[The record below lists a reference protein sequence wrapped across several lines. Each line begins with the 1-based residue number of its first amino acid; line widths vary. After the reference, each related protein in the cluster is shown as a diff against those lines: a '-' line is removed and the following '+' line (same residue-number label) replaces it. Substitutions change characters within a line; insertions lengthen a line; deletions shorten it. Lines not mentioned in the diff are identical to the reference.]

1 MAISK
6 EDIKPLAW
14 SADDEPTFLKD
25 DEKKDGKN
33 GNVAGSV
40 DTVLR
45 ARRTF
50 KMKKGSGG
58 RKKQSW
64 KALNTRWVR
73 ARDEMFVNE
82 RFLEKVLQV
91 MGRMRFGVKNSML
104 IALQNEKATRI
115 ATAASW
121 RGLGVQLL
129 PGAEAKPIWLDAGAD
144 TQRKTTVPSKWYD
157 ITQTDAGEKLT
168 LKGTI
173 YNTLAICRIV
183 LNQLDELKIVEQ
195 EGVTGIHYN
204 HEGYIQSAVSL
215 IEQKTPIAIFKTLAR
230 LVIVNALVVRGTD
243 IILMPMFSVVR
254 SLTSRLIEAMGGQAG
269 LLPNIDESSPGG
281 VAGAIGELL
290 SINILTGILYIA
302 VIISGLVLLLTVF
315 GRFLKVYVYMSIAP
329 VPLAFFAGGNV
340 TAMYGRNYIKNV
352 FGVCMEAVTMV
363 IAIQLF
369 CAIADDAVMTQVGG
383 MLGFLGTMAKPVML
397 LLYLSSLSAIIKG
410 ADNMTHKLLGFV

>member
-1 MAISK
+1 MYELVLQFLTQIFGLMYSVLTEDLSDFSPHAYEYIS
-6 EDIKPLAW
+6 I
-14 SADDEPTFLKD
+14 
-25 DEKKDGKN
+25 
-33 GNVAGSV
+33 
-40 DTVLR
+40 
-45 ARRTF
+45 
-50 KMKKGSGG
+50 
-58 RKKQSW
+58 
-64 KALNTRWVR
+64 LNT
-73 ARDEMFVNE
+73 
-82 RFLEKVLQV
+82 
-91 MGRMRFGVKNSML
+91 
-104 IALQNEKATRI
+104 I
-115 ATAASW
+115 
-121 RGLGVQLL
+121 
-129 PGAEAKPIWLDAGAD
+129 
-144 TQRKTTVPSKWYD
+144 
-157 ITQTDAGEKLT
+157 
-168 LKGTI
+168 LKGFASS
-173 YNTLAICRIV
+173 LMLVAFCV
-183 LNQLDELKIVEQ
+183 
-195 EGVTGIHYN
+195 
-204 HEGYIQSAVSL
+204 GYIQSAVSL

-254 SLTSRLIEAMGGQAG
+254 SLTSRLIEAM
-269 LLPNIDESSPGG
+269 
-281 VAGAIGELL
+281 GELL

>member
-1 MAISK
+1 MYELVLQFLTQIFGLMYSVLTEDLSDFSPHAYEYIS
-6 EDIKPLAW
+6 I
-14 SADDEPTFLKD
+14 
-25 DEKKDGKN
+25 
-33 GNVAGSV
+33 
-40 DTVLR
+40 
-45 ARRTF
+45 
-50 KMKKGSGG
+50 
-58 RKKQSW
+58 
-64 KALNTRWVR
+64 LNT
-73 ARDEMFVNE
+73 
-82 RFLEKVLQV
+82 
-91 MGRMRFGVKNSML
+91 
-104 IALQNEKATRI
+104 I
-115 ATAASW
+115 
-121 RGLGVQLL
+121 
-129 PGAEAKPIWLDAGAD
+129 
-144 TQRKTTVPSKWYD
+144 
-157 ITQTDAGEKLT
+157 
-168 LKGTI
+168 LKGFASS
-173 YNTLAICRIV
+173 LMLVAFCV
-183 LNQLDELKIVEQ
+183 
-195 EGVTGIHYN
+195 
-204 HEGYIQSAVSL
+204 GYIQSAVSL

-340 TAMYGRNYIKNV
+340 TA
-352 FGVCMEAVTMV
+352 
-363 IAIQLF
+363 IQLF

>member
-1 MAISK
+1 MYELVLQFLTQIFGLMYSVLTEDLSDFSPHSYEYIS
-6 EDIKPLAW
+6 I
-14 SADDEPTFLKD
+14 
-25 DEKKDGKN
+25 
-33 GNVAGSV
+33 
-40 DTVLR
+40 
-45 ARRTF
+45 
-50 KMKKGSGG
+50 
-58 RKKQSW
+58 
-64 KALNTRWVR
+64 LNTILKGF
-73 ARDEMFVNE
+73 ASS
-82 RFLEKVLQV
+82 L
-91 MGRMRFGVKNSML
+91 ML
-104 IALQNEKATRI
+104 IAFC
-115 ATAASW
+115 
-121 RGLGVQLL
+121 V
-129 PGAEAKPIWLDAGAD
+129 
-144 TQRKTTVPSKWYD
+144 
-157 ITQTDAGEKLT
+157 
-168 LKGTI
+168 
-173 YNTLAICRIV
+173 
-183 LNQLDELKIVEQ
+183 
-195 EGVTGIHYN
+195 
-204 HEGYIQSAVSL
+204 GYIQSAVSL

-315 GRFLKVYVYMSIAP
+315 GRFLKIYVYMSIAP

-340 TAMYGRNYIKNV
+340 TSAYGRNYIKNV

-410 ADNMTHKLLGFV
+410 ADNMTHKLLGLSLIHISEPTRPY

>member
-1 MAISK
+1 MVCMAISK

-144 TQRKTTVPSKWYD
+144 TQRKTIVPSKWYD

-173 YNTLAICRIV
+173 YNTLAICRIT
-183 LNQLDELKIVEQ
+183 LNQIDELKIVEQ
-195 EGVTGIHYN
+195 QGVTGIHYDR
-204 HEGYIQSAVSL
+204 EAVRTLCSRGRWKEL
-215 IEQKTPIAIFKTLAR
+215 CFATPR
-230 LVIVNALVVRGTD
+230 LKHWPKK
-243 IILMPMFSVVR
+243 ILRWFFRRMRKQRCRIHRQMR
-254 SLTSRLIEAMGGQAG
+254 SLQNVQR
-269 LLPNIDESSPGG
+269 
-281 VAGAIGELL
+281 
-290 SINILTGILYIA
+290 ILYAYI
-302 VIISGLVLLLTVF
+302 
-315 GRFLKVYVYMSIAP
+315 
-329 VPLAFFAGGNV
+329 LAFCRRKCVCASRRRS
-340 TAMYGRNYIKNV
+340 AQIKLKI
-352 FGVCMEAVTMV
+352 CCERYPQRRAS
-363 IAIQLF
+363 Q
-369 CAIADDAVMTQVGG
+369 
-383 MLGFLGTMAKPVML
+383 
-397 LLYLSSLSAIIKG
+397 
-410 ADNMTHKLLGFV
+410 HKKLW

>member
-1 MAISK
+1 MYELVLQFLTQIFGLMYSVLTEDLSDFSPHAYEYIS
-6 EDIKPLAW
+6 I
-14 SADDEPTFLKD
+14 
-25 DEKKDGKN
+25 
-33 GNVAGSV
+33 
-40 DTVLR
+40 
-45 ARRTF
+45 
-50 KMKKGSGG
+50 
-58 RKKQSW
+58 
-64 KALNTRWVR
+64 LNT
-73 ARDEMFVNE
+73 
-82 RFLEKVLQV
+82 
-91 MGRMRFGVKNSML
+91 
-104 IALQNEKATRI
+104 I
-115 ATAASW
+115 
-121 RGLGVQLL
+121 
-129 PGAEAKPIWLDAGAD
+129 
-144 TQRKTTVPSKWYD
+144 
-157 ITQTDAGEKLT
+157 
-168 LKGTI
+168 LKGFASS
-173 YNTLAICRIV
+173 LMLVAFCV
-183 LNQLDELKIVEQ
+183 
-195 EGVTGIHYN
+195 
-204 HEGYIQSAVSL
+204 GYIQSAVSL

-269 LLPNIDESSPGG
+269 LLPNIDESSPG
-281 VAGAIGELL
+281 GAIGELL

-369 CAIADDAVMTQVGG
+369 CAIADDAVMTRVGG

>member
-1 MAISK
+1 LYELVLQFLTQIFGLMYSVLTEDLSDFSPHAYEYIS
-6 EDIKPLAW
+6 I
-14 SADDEPTFLKD
+14 
-25 DEKKDGKN
+25 
-33 GNVAGSV
+33 
-40 DTVLR
+40 
-45 ARRTF
+45 
-50 KMKKGSGG
+50 
-58 RKKQSW
+58 
-64 KALNTRWVR
+64 LNTILKGF
-73 ARDEMFVNE
+73 ASS
-82 RFLEKVLQV
+82 L
-91 MGRMRFGVKNSML
+91 ML
-104 IALQNEKATRI
+104 IAFC
-115 ATAASW
+115 
-121 RGLGVQLL
+121 V
-129 PGAEAKPIWLDAGAD
+129 
-144 TQRKTTVPSKWYD
+144 
-157 ITQTDAGEKLT
+157 
-168 LKGTI
+168 
-173 YNTLAICRIV
+173 
-183 LNQLDELKIVEQ
+183 
-195 EGVTGIHYN
+195 
-204 HEGYIQSAVSL
+204 GYIQSAVSL

-315 GRFLKVYVYMSIAP
+315 GRFLKIYVYMSIAP

-340 TAMYGRNYIKNV
+340 TSAYGRNYIKNV